1 MRNNFEAAVVAEGG
15 NTYYVIDLVNGN
27 DTIEIVSG
35 VELVF
40 YNTSYLTTADAN
52 AYIVFTL
59 EAFDTRVL
67 FNGDAEGNQEAV
79 YASLVGDVEIFKMGH
94 HGAMAGTTAYLLET
108 IMPEIAIVTN
118 GDYLGNSYSHP
129 TYSALSRIY
138 TYSDLCPV
146 YAVTGGNGASSDIM
160 LDRNGDIKVSITP
173 AGYEI
178 TSQYYG
184 MNPMEMS
191 NTAYW
196 NDANNPHRS
205 LGYYYA
211 DPGTLDSGL
220 LAALNDIISG
230 HTYVSYDCLECFE
243 DNGCDLKIK

>member
-1 MRNNFEAAVVAEGG
+1 M
-15 NTYYVIDLVNGN
+15 
-27 DTIEIVSG
+27 
-35 VELVF
+35 
-40 YNTSYLTTADAN
+40 
-52 AYIVFTL
+52 
-59 EAFDTRVL
+59 
-67 FNGDAEGNQEAV
+67 
-79 YASLVGDVEIFKMGH
+79 VGDVDIFKMGH
-94 HGAMAGTTAYLLET
+94 HGAMAGTTAISLKRLCRNR
-108 IMPEIAIVTN
+108 IVTN

-211 DPGTLDSGL
+211 DATGILI
-220 LAALNDIISG
+220 AV
-230 HTYVSYDCLECFE
+230 Y
-243 DNGCDLKIK
+243 